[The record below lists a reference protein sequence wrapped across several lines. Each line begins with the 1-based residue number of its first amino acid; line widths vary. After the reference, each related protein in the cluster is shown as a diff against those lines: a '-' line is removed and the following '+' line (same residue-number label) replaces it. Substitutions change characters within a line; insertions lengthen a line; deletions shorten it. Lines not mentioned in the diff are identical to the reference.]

1 MSSSDPAT
9 SRHPAAGK
17 RLGADRT
24 PEAPLRVLGIDPGIA
39 NLGLGVVEELRREAR
54 LVGSVTVKT
63 SARQAQ
69 TQRLLH
75 LRGELVDYIEL
86 HRPQVI
92 AIEGQYF
99 HRQREVSFKVGQAV
113 GVVLLSAAE
122 LDLPV
127 FEYGPM
133 QVKQALVG
141 NGRADKAQVA
151 FMVRALLKLPA
162 ELSSNHAA
170 DAVALALTHLQSRR
184 VSQLGAKS

>member
-1 MSSSDPAT
+1 M
-9 SRHPAAGK
+9 
-17 RLGADRT
+17 
-24 PEAPLRVLGIDPGIA
+24 
-39 NLGLGVVEELRREAR
+39 VEEFRREAR
-54 LVGSVTVKT
+54 LLGSVTVKT
-63 SARQAQ
+63 TARQEQ
-69 TQRLLH
+69 PQRLLH
-75 LRGELVDYIEL
+75 LRRELLDYIEQ
-86 HRPQVI
+86 HQPHVV

-122 LDLPV
+122 LTLPV

-162 ELSSNHAA
+162 ELGSNHAV

-184 VSQLGAKS
+184 VSQLGG